1 MTQPLG
7 RNDHVGKLKEVI
19 ANTQDNIGDTSETLV
34 NVNLTNE
41 TREKL
46 QSLNERR
53 RQSVQEFK
61 SALENEFTQ

>member
-34 NVNLTNE
+34 NVNLTTE

-61 SALENEFTQ
+61 SALENEFT